1 MKSSKSLGG
10 SFADKQL
17 SSLRS
22 YAQWRILK
30 DMIDQ
35 ARKNC
40 AYNKEY
46 LVMVVDTQAL
56 KVFSSSCKFYDLYQQ
71 KLY

>member
-1 MKSSKSLGG
+1 MKSGKSLGG

-40 AYNKEY
+40 IFNKEY
-46 LVMVVDTQAL
+46 LVMVVDT
-56 KVFSSSCKFYDLYQQ
+56 
-71 KLY
+71 